1 MNKTI
6 ATLLCVTLSST
17 LHAAPELSGNP
28 DELSHYLLDQR
39 KIITLNGSAT
49 EEVEADTAIVAITV
63 RSKEPKLNDALQENE
78 KARQAIKENLQQA
91 GIAGDKIKSS
101 KFSSTP
107 NYGWFK
113 EKPSSYEISNEMKI
127 TISSEE
133 QLHAVARIVDAQKD
147 VLMGGTEFKDSQKE
161 INEQKVLQKA
171 LATVT
176 SKQRLYEQGLGV
188 ALMPVRVID
197 QNVYVQSAP
206 RIRPQLR
213 AMEKRMD
220 GAAAMVMSAEPL
232 EPEENA
238 DFGAI
243 TYSANTAVEFAVK

>member
-1 MNKTI
+1 MKRTL
-6 ATLLCVTLSST
+6 ATLAIFSLGSPLV
-17 LHAAPELSGNP
+17 AATELSGNP

-39 KIITLNGSAT
+39 KIVTINGNAT

-63 RSKEPKLNDALQENE
+63 RSKESRLNDALQENE
-78 KARQAIKENLQQA
+78 KARKAIKENLQQA
-91 GIAGDKIKSS
+91 GIPGDKIKSS

-107 NYGWFK
+107 NFSWFK

-127 TISSEE
+127 TIGNEE
-133 QLHAVARIVDAQKD
+133 QLRAVAKIVDAQKD

-161 INEQKVLQKA
+161 NNEQKALQKA
-171 LATVT
+171 MSAVT
-176 SKQRLYEQGLGV
+176 SKRKLYEQSLGI
-188 ALMPVRVID
+188 ALTPVRVID
-197 QNVYVQSAP
+197 QNVYAQNAP

-213 AMEKRMD
+213 TMEKRMD

-232 EPEENA
+232 EQGESA

-243 TYSANTAVEFAVK
+243 TYSANTAVEFVVK